1 MQEHTEKKKRKTAWA
16 EIIFLTVILIIPLTQ
31 FAVMYVGVNFNSIL
45 MSFQRYDSRLGD
57 YVFMGTGNFKQFF
70 SDIINSAELGIAVK
84 NSAINYIASLV
95 IALPLCLLISYYIYK
110 KMLLNGVFKV
120 VVFIPNILSNV
131 IMITIFKYLVES
143 GLGKVLGM
151 NLLTNIDTAFWT
163 ILAYNQ
169 WIALGVNMILLTGAM
184 SRVPETL
191 IEAAQLEAITYF
203 KEFTKIVLPLIFP
216 TITTI
221 LVTGVASFFTN
232 QASIYILYG
241 DSAPQYVN
249 NLAYYIFI
257 KVAGA
262 TASYAEYPY
271 ASSAGIVFT
280 LVAAPLTILVKTLL
294 EKFGP
299 KVEY

>member
-1 MQEHTEKKKRKTAWA
+1 MQEHAKKKKNKAAWA
-16 EIIFLTVILIIPLTQ
+16 EIIFLTLILIIPLTQ
-31 FAVMYVGVNFNSIL
+31 FAIMYVGVNFNSVM
-45 MSFQRYDSRLGD
+45 MSFQKYDSLSGK
-57 YVFMGTGNFKQFF
+57 YVFMGIDNFKQFF
-70 SDIINSAELGIAVK
+70 NDFTHSAELSVAVK
-84 NSAINYIASLV
+84 NSAINYGASLV
-95 IALPLCLLISYYIYK
+95 IGLPLCLFISYYIYK
-110 KMLLNGVFKV
+110 KLPLNGLFKV

-143 GLGKVLGM
+143 GMGKLLGM
-151 NLLTNIDTAFWT
+151 NLLTNVNTSFWT
-163 ILAYNQ
+163 ILIYNQ
-169 WIALGVNMILLTGAM
+169 WISLGVNMILLTGAM

-191 IEAAQLEAITYF
+191 IEAAQLETITYF
-203 KEFTKIVLPLIFP
+203 KEFTLIVLPLIFP

-241 DSAPQYVN
+241 DNAPQYVN

-257 KVAGA
+257 KVAGQ

-280 LVAAPLTILVKTLL
+280 LVAAPLTILVKFLL
-294 EKFGP
+294 EHFGP